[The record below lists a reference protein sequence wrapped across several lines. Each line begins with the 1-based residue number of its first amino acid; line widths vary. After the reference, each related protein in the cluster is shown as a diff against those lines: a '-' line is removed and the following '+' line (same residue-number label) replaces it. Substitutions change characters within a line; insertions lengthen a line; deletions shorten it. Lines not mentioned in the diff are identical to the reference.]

1 MNNSELNE
9 FGKYLFKSYFEEE
22 LDIPITINNRLKR
35 THAWFVAECNPYIE
49 VSRHLIQQNI
59 YIIAD
64 ILSHELTH
72 YYLYKHQKPYDD
84 NDIEFYAL
92 TYKNGISRTESTTI
106 DNDVLKYKY
115 FKHESKCDC
124 GFRIESYFPVIDNEF
139 RPILVCPKCNKPLV
153 YNAIGAEYR
162 DFIPGFKLKMT
173 CDFYLK
179 QKER

>member
-92 TYKNGISRTESTTI
+92 TY
-106 DNDVLKYKY
+106 
-115 FKHESKCDC
+115 
-124 GFRIESYFPVIDNEF
+124 
-139 RPILVCPKCNKPLV
+139 
-153 YNAIGAEYR
+153 
-162 DFIPGFKLKMT
+162 
-173 CDFYLK
+173 
-179 QKER
+179 